1 MVKFACWQYHREDQK
16 FFCSTSRGV
25 VSQCLNVFTS
35 SKAVHSHISS
45 YSIYRRHLCTW
56 PYFTLLY
63 ISLPWLYFILHYSTF
78 LYHGSTSLYF
88 TLHISVVY
96 YLYDYA
102 FGVSFKQN
110 FSLSSFPSCS
120 SPRNSTDLIMASQV
134 GGGFVRF
141 SHVSSISI
149 RQLRGSR
156 QFTSIVSRVS
166 FGRLSKIPSV
176 FHLSATLW

>member
-1 MVKFACWQYHREDQK
+1 MYMALLH
-16 FFCSTSRGV
+16 STLHFSTMA
-25 VSQCLNVFTS
+25 LL
-35 SKAVHSHISS
+35 HSTI
-45 YSIYRRHLCTW
+45 
-56 PYFTLLY
+56 LY

-120 SPRNSTDLIMASQV
+120 SPSNSTDSIMASQV

-156 QFTSIVSRVS
+156 QFTSMVARVP
-166 FGRLSKIPSV
+166 FGRLSKIPS
-176 FHLSATLW
+176 A